1 MKCSRFILSFEFE
14 FFILRSAV
22 SGCAVLSLG
31 DGMCVYGPQIGG
43 TGGAHGWVPP
53 PAPHSTYICL
63 WTLGIDIGLTH
74 NHPTHPLFSPSSP
87 SYHTQRARQI
97 DGPYRNQD
105 ETIELALNLNLDPR
119 KPGQALR
126 GSCSLPHGT
135 GKTVSVVVFTNDA
148 ELAKSI
154 QEQAGGG
161 DEGEGGKGSV
171 VAGGENLISD
181 LADGTIPLTFDR
193 ALATPEIMSSLAPL
207 ARLLGPR
214 GLMPN
219 AKVGTIVPPS
229 QMMDTIK
236 QQQAGQIHYRTD
248 KAGIVHAGVA
258 KGSFDKNQI
267 VENVQAFMNE
277 MQEVKPES
285 FGKGKK
291 KGGGGKGKSG
301 GGGGNKNAKYYLKAH
316 VSSTQGKGVPVDLR
330 TVDPTSTFFMGEI
343 EE

>member
-1 MKCSRFILSFEFE
+1 M
-14 FFILRSAV
+14 
-22 SGCAVLSLG
+22 
-31 DGMCVYGPQIGG
+31 
-43 TGGAHGWVPP
+43 
-53 PAPHSTYICL
+53 
-63 WTLGIDIGLTH
+63 
-74 NHPTHPLFSPSSP
+74 
-87 SYHTQRARQI
+87 
-97 DGPYRNQD
+97 
-105 ETIELALNLNLDPR
+105 
-119 KPGQALR
+119 
-126 GSCSLPHGT
+126 PHGT
-135 GKTVSVVVFTNDA
+135 GKTVSVVVFTSDA
-148 ELAKSI
+148 ELAKTI
-154 QEQAGGG
+154 QEQAGGDG
-161 DEGEGGKGSV
+161 GGGEGEGGKGSV
-171 VAGGENLISD
+171 MAGGDDLIAD

-229 QMMDTIK
+229 QLMDTLK

-258 KGSFDKNQI
+258 KGSFDKSQI
-267 VENVQAFMNE
+267 IENVQAFLNE
-277 MQEVKPES
+277 MQEVRPES

-291 KGGGGKGKSG
+291 KGSGKGGGK